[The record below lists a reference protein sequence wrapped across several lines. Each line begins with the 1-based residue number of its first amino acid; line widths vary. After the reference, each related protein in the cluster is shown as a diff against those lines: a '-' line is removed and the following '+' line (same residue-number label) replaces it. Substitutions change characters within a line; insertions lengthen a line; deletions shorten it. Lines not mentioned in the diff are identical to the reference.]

1 MKQPPHKCLAAWLLA
16 LIMALT
22 MLPVGVLALED
33 VDDGAPAE
41 AGELSLPDE
50 EVPSI
55 SVEITETVAPA
66 VGSQSDAELLEG
78 YLYAISGIRR
88 GSPGHRAPPR
98 PLTVELKDVE
108 DALKGKIKEVAAGN
122 LASTQFSFENTW
134 TKTKAEWGIA
144 SDDPVISG
152 GALTPQASE
161 AIKAK
166 LGLDALMRK
175 QLLEMP
181 YELYW
186 YDKTQNVRMIYSV
199 APSGD
204 NVTVKNLTI
213 SMSVSQDYA
222 KDDVNEEGKPIDYVA
237 DTAKTGAAATAAAN
251 ALNVVAANTN
261 KSDYDKLVSY
271 REYIKGAVDYDHD
284 AAGGGKP
291 YGDPWQLIYVFDGKS
306 DTNVVC
312 EGYAKAFQYLCDLT
326 FQNQE
331 GKPSSSLVS
340 GKMDGGDHMW
350 NVVAI
355 GGRNYLVDVTNCD
368 DGSIGASDKLFLCGA
383 AENEASKNYTVTID
397 HGSGIPT
404 SKVVY
409 EYDEKTVESYAPKH
423 LKLSPVEYD
432 PNAVSAPSVRGKVVS
447 YNPGNATTVQLIE
460 QGHTEVAYETI
471 IGADSGSGQKEQNF
485 SFPTVT
491 KGTYDLVVTKPGHLS
506 YTVKGVV
513 VGDTALD
520 LTTMTGK
527 PYQTITL
534 LCGDIVKNG
543 YIDFAD
549 YQELLSP
556 ANYGKKTTDTGV
568 NALADLNG
576 NGYIDFADYQI
587 LLSSQHYGKSAVLVS
602 FDA

>member
-16 LIMALT
+16 LIMVLT
-22 MLPVGVLALED
+22 MLPVGVLALEEA
-33 VDDGAPAE
+33 DDGAPAE

-55 SVEITETVAPA
+55 SVEITETVAPV

-88 GSPGHRAPPR
+88 GSPVHRVPPR

-108 DALKGKIKEVAAGN
+108 NELKGKIKEVAAGN
-122 LASTQFSFENTW
+122 LASTKFSFANIW
-134 TKTKAEWGIA
+134 TKTKEGWGITGE
-144 SDDPVISG
+144 VISG
-152 GALTPQASE
+152 GALTSTAEE

-186 YDKTQNVRMIYSV
+186 YNKTQGVSMGYSV
-199 APSGD
+199 VASGD

-213 SMSVSQDYA
+213 SMNVSQDYA
-222 KDDVNEEGKPIDYVA
+222 KSVSATSYDPSEA
-237 DTAKTGAAATAAAN
+237 DTAKTKAVADTPGKAQAVVN
-251 ALNVVAANTN
+251 AHEGET
-261 KSDYDKLVSY
+261 DYQKLVSY
-271 REYIKGAVDYDHD
+271 RKYITDAVSYNTGATATGY
-284 AAGGGKP
+284 P
-291 YGDPWQLIYVFDGKS
+291 YGNPWQLIYVFDGKS

-368 DGSIGASDKLFLCGA
+368 DGSIGDPDKLFLCGA
-383 AENEASKNYTVTID
+383 TENVAGKQYTVTLGKTI
-397 HGSGIPT
+397 
-404 SKVVY
+404 VY
-409 EYDEKTVESYAPKH
+409 EYDEKTVESYASEH
-423 LKLSPVEYD
+423 LKLSPVAYD
-432 PNAVSAPSVRGKVVS
+432 PDAVSAPSVSGKVVS
-447 YNPGNATTVQLIE
+447 YNPNNATTIQLM
-460 QGHTEVAYETI
+460 QGDEEKYSTTI
-471 IGADSGSGQKEQNF
+471 AADTGSGQKEQ
-485 SFPTVT
+485 SFRFPAVT

-513 VGDTALD
+513 VGDAALD
-520 LTTMTGK
+520 LAAMAGK

-534 LCGDIVKNG
+534 LCGDIDGNG
-543 YIDFAD
+543 FINSTDLGIILKG
-549 YQELLSP
+549 Q
-556 ANYGKKTTDTGV
+556 NYGKSTATAGDK
-568 NALADLNG
+568 AADLDG
-576 NGYIDFADYQI
+576 NGFINSTDLGIVLQG
-587 LLSSQHYGKSAVLVS
+587 QHYGKSAVSVN
-602 FDA
+602 FAG

>member
-1 MKQPPHKCLAAWLLA
+1 MKQPPHKCLAAWFLA

-22 MLPVGVLALED
+22 MLPVGVLALEE

-78 YLYAISGIRR
+78 YLYAISGIQR
-88 GSPGHRAPPR
+88 GSTVYRVPPR

-108 DALKGKIKEVAAGN
+108 NELKGKIKEVAAGN
-122 LASTQFSFENTW
+122 LASTQFSFANIW
-134 TKTKAEWGIA
+134 TKTKEGWGITGEVFQTV
-144 SDDPVISG
+144 DG
-152 GALTPQASE
+152 KTTLTPQASE
-161 AIKAK
+161 AINAK

-186 YDKTQNVRMIYSV
+186 YNKTKGVSMGYSIGT
-199 APSGD
+199 SGN
-204 NVTVKNLTI
+204 NVTVNNLTI
-213 SMSVSQDYA
+213 SMNVSQDYA
-222 KDDVNEEGKPIDYVA
+222 KSVSATSYDPFAA
-237 DTAKTGAAATAAAN
+237 DTTRTGEAATAAAN

-271 REYIKGAVDYDHD
+271 REYIKGAVDYDRG

-331 GKPSSSLVS
+331 GKPSSALVS

-368 DGSIGASDKLFLCGA
+368 TGSIGASDQLFLCGA
-383 AENEASKNYTVTID
+383 AENVAGKQYTVTLEKTI
-397 HGSGIPT
+397 
-404 SKVVY
+404 VY
-409 EYDEKTVESYAPKH
+409 EYDEKTVESYAPKY
-423 LKLSPVEYD
+423 LKLSATAYN
-432 PNAVSAPSVRGKVVS
+432 PNAVSAPSVSGKVVS
-447 YNPGNATTVQLIE
+447 YNPGNATTIQLMQGGTE
-460 QGHTEVAYETI
+460 QYKTTI
-471 IGADSGSGQKEQNF
+471 AATTGSGQKEQSF
-485 SFPTVT
+485 SFPAVAA
-491 KGTYDLVVTKPGHLS
+491 GIYDLVVTKDGHLT
-506 YTVKGVV
+506 YTVKNVE

-527 PYQTITL
+527 VYSTITL
-534 LCGDIVKNG
+534 LCGDING
-543 YIDFAD
+543 DGWINSTDLGEIL
-549 YQELLSP
+549 QGQ
-556 ANYGKKTTDTGV
+556 NYGKQTTVAGV
-568 NALADLNG
+568 NKKADLNG
-576 NGYIDFADYQI
+576 DGWVNSTDLGIVLQ
-587 LLSSQHYGKSAVLVS
+587 SQHYGKSAVSVS
-602 FDA
+602 FAG